1 MACETAAT
9 YISVGID
16 QLVETVGL
24 TVVYHAR
31 GAEVYDPATGTFQF
45 SGAGDH
51 NVAGFFDSITATAPD
66 GAPTIAITF
75 TVPSGLSFV
84 PSTGDTIT
92 AVRDGVSLIYRVTAV
107 DFLGP
112 GDTSS
117 GYTLVL
123 KGK

>member
-1 MACETAAT
+1 MACETSTT
-9 YISVGID
+9 YISLGID

-31 GAEVYDPATGTFQF
+31 GAEVYDPATGTFVF
-45 SGAGDH
+45 TGAGDH
-51 NVAGFFDSITATAPD
+51 TVDGYFDSIVAMAPD

-75 TVPSGLSFV
+75 TVPSGLPFI
-84 PSTGDTIT
+84 PSAGDTIT
-92 AVRDGVSLIYRVTAV
+92 AVRDGVSLIYRVTEV
-107 DFLGP
+107 GFLGP
-112 GDTSS
+112 GDTSN